1 MKKRLPLLYCILF
14 VAACAFFAVGAF
26 LPTADTDAE
35 GRDLAPFPAFRTEE
49 GWNPDFFTEL
59 DTYVSEHFT
68 ARQSLIRLNGAVK
81 EKLFKT
87 GTDQVIV
94 GRDGFLFYAETAP
107 DFMGESLLTDEE
119 INTIADEI
127 LALSDYAAEH
137 GATLLFTIAPNKNT
151 VYGDR
156 MPARYPPY
164 EGVTNTDALYAALEQ
179 RGVLYADLRD
189 TLSADAEI
197 ERNYHKRDTHWNGRG
212 ALVAYREILSA
223 LGTSDTFFA
232 DCGFVEVPSF
242 AGDLDEML
250 YPGAGRTETDF
261 LPDVPTEDAFIYTSA
276 YVSPMDMTITTVGG
290 GEGRLLM
297 FRDSFGSALIPY
309 FSAAMAEVR
318 YERATPYRIDIL
330 NTFDADFV
338 VIEIAER
345 NISTLLGAAER
356 IGG

>member
-14 VAACAFFAVGAF
+14 VAACLFFAVGVF
-26 LPTADTDAE
+26 LPGADTDAE
-35 GRDLAPFPAFRTEE
+35 GRDLAPFPAFKTEE
-49 GWNPDFFTEL
+49 GWNLAFFTEL

-68 ARQSLIRLNGAVK
+68 VRQSLIRLNGYVK
-81 EKLFKT
+81 EKLFRT

-94 GRDGFLFYAETAP
+94 GRDGFLFYADTAP

-119 INTIADEI
+119 INPIANEI

-137 GATLLFTIAPNKNT
+137 GATLLFTVAPNKNT
-151 VYGDR
+151 IYADR
-156 MPARYPPY
+156 MPAAYRPY
-164 EGVTNTDALYAALEQ
+164 EGVTNMDALYAALDE
-179 RGVLYADLRD
+179 RGVLYADLRSA
-189 TLSADAEI
+189 LSANTENVL
-197 ERNYHKRDTHWNGRG
+197 NYHKRDTHWNGRG
-212 ALVAYREILSA
+212 ALAAYREILSA
-223 LGTSDTFFA
+223 LRLTDTVFA
-232 DCGFVEVPSF
+232 GCGFTESPGF

-250 YPGAGRTETDF
+250 YPGAGRTETDY
-261 LPDVPTEDAFIYTSA
+261 LPDVPTEDAFIYTTA
-276 YVSPMDMTITTVGG
+276 YVSPMDMTIATVGG

-297 FRDSFGSALIPY
+297 FRDSFGSAWIPY

-345 NISTLLGAAER
+345 NIGTLIGAAER